1 MRSDRGWYDNH
12 RCHYKAIGISR
23 LWKSTLENYEK
34 DILHLYMC
42 IEVPE
47 YAIRLNNMTLDE
59 RIRASIVMEKFSRV
73 GNSFED
79 AEEKDIFKCGLSI
92 IELHMK
98 ININN
103 FQILYIKI
111 MR

>member
-1 MRSDRGWYDNH
+1 
-12 RCHYKAIGISR
+12 
-23 LWKSTLENYEK
+23 
-34 DILHLYMC
+34 MC

-79 AEEKDIFKCGLSI
+79 AEEKDIFQMWLFNNRTPYEQKYKKFSDTLYKDYEVKK
-92 IELHMK
+92 EL
-98 ININN
+98 
-103 FQILYIKI
+103 
-111 MR
+111 